1 MERSRLVRTLLI
13 ALGVVGVLTIAAGIF
28 VVSLLRQDM
37 SKVELSFRLEPGKS
51 YAFHCEEIS
60 EFTEETEGK
69 EVDHAAT
76 LIVDHTFD
84 VQEVD
89 ADGNAK
95 IKATCDRVQVK
106 QSGPDGE
113 VDYDSSATS
122 EVPAACKAQVELLA
136 QDFSMTLSPKGR
148 ILAMEVPEPE
158 ATEDLSEEPA
168 ELAEMLAAEL
178 AEFREKMQADLMAEQ
193 KKMRAMV
200 LQMRLEGLLAIYPEG
215 AVGPGD
221 SWQRRIGPAEIRD
234 QGEPDS
240 FSFKRH
246 KRGLAI
252 ITLRAEAEQETHLP
266 GKMGIRAN
274 VSVSAKGT
282 FEVDKA
288 TGCVRSSE
296 VRQKIGAMTE
306 HQGLRTDVRAD
317 SVVRA
322 RLLPK
327 E

>member
-1 MERSRLVRTLLI
+1 
-13 ALGVVGVLTIAAGIF
+13 
-28 VVSLLRQDM
+28 
-37 SKVELSFRLEPGKS
+37 
-51 YAFHCEEIS
+51 
-60 EFTEETEGK
+60 
-69 EVDHAAT
+69 
-76 LIVDHTFD
+76 
-84 VQEVD
+84 
-89 ADGNAK
+89 
-95 IKATCDRVQVK
+95 
-106 QSGPDGE
+106 
-113 VDYDSSATS
+113 
-122 EVPAACKAQVELLA
+122 
-136 QDFSMTLSPKGR
+136 MTLSPKGR
-148 ILAMEVPEPE
+148 VLALEVPGTEMSDIFGEEPE
-158 ATEDLSEEPA
+158 GLTEE
-168 ELAEMLAAEL
+168 LAAEL
-178 AEFREKMQADLMAEQ
+178 AESREKMQADLMAQQ
-193 KKMRAMV
+193 KKMRAML

-234 QGEPDS
+234 QGEPDT

-322 RLLPK
+322 RLVPK

>member
-13 ALGVVGVLTIAAGIF
+13 ALGVVGVLTIGAGIF

-69 EVDHAAT
+69 EVDHAGT

-95 IKATCDRVQVK
+95 IKVTCDRVQVK
-106 QSGPDGE
+106 ESGPDGE
-113 VDYDSSATS
+113 VSYDSSATS
-122 EVPAACKAQVELLA
+122 EVPPACEAQVELLA

-148 ILAMEVPEPE
+148 VLAMEVAEPE
-158 ATEDLSEEPA
+158 LSDDFGEEP
-168 ELAEMLAAEL
+168 EGLTEELAAEL
-178 AEFREKMQADLMAEQ
+178 AEFREKMQADLMAQQ
-193 KKMRAMV
+193 KKMRAMF

-221 SWQRRIGPAEIRD
+221 SWQRRVGPAEIRD
-234 QGEPDS
+234 QGEPDT

-252 ITLRAEAEQETHLP
+252 ITVRAEAEQETNLP
-266 GKMGIRAN
+266 GRMGIRGN
-274 VSVSAKGT
+274 VSSSAKGT

-288 TGCVRSSE
+288 TGCVRSCE
-296 VRQKIGAMTE
+296 LRQQIDAKTE
-306 HQGLRTDVRAD
+306 QGELRSGLRAETFIRAT
-317 SVVRA
+317 
-322 RLLPK
+322 LLPK